1 MLRLAVL
8 GALVWGL
15 IGLLFVS
22 ATGCAAKPIE
32 RQHDE
37 IFQWNIHAQ
46 PPYALLEA
54 LNER

>member
-1 MLRLAVL
+1 MLRLAIA

-32 RQHDE
+32 RHDE

-54 LNER
+54 SNER